1 MMTGIKQSEVASQS
15 IDTMGKLIFK
25 NSMLIIPLVLFALGY
40 FIYVRKFE
48 LDEKRYA
55 QIVQELKDK
64 GQIRE

>member
-1 MMTGIKQSEVASQS
+1 MTGIKQSEVASQS
-15 IDTMGKLIFK
+15 IDTTGKLIFK
-25 NSMLIIPLVLFALGY
+25 NSMLIIPLVLISLGY